1 MHSLVITNA
10 WFLWRQKSIYRP
22 SPGCFIPTVS
32 HVCWRRVA
40 SAQQATRAR
49 CQWVLRCP
57 CIMSDKWAY
66 TVCQSVAQCTDD
78 RSDQMRRAWNINCLR
93 AHPAKGTQAHWSARD
108 KQLTVSLTCTSV
120 HAHVQHAAVGCC
132 LIIRLLLLTCF
143 NWYYECI
150 SNHTYGSSGM

>member
-1 MHSLVITNA
+1 MISVTPKVDISTFPRLFHTHGESCMLTPCCVSAAGHS
-10 WFLWRQKSIYRP
+10 
-22 SPGCFIPTVS
+22 
-32 HVCWRRVA
+32 
-40 SAQQATRAR
+40 AR

-57 CIMSDKWAY
+57 CIMSDKRAY
-66 TVCQSVAQCTDD
+66 SVCQGVAQCTDD
-78 RSDQMRRAWNINCLR
+78 RSDQMQRAWNINCLR
-93 AHPAKGTQAHWSARD
+93 AHQTEGTQAHWSARD

-150 SNHTYGSSGM
+150 SNHTYGLSGM